1 MSIPLGTTHIDE
13 TLGAARFW
21 IIPPAGQ
28 EDGTGSFFNGFEW
41 VTSEISGAFVDKL
54 KPVAAP
60 LRVVVDISGG
70 ALHGVYATVPV
81 EVLFISD
88 DSDDIASQRETL
100 HDSEMY
106 VDNDGQIVA
115 AWVMSSTGGRD
126 ADIVEH
132 FFSQQSE
139 GKV

>member
-13 TLGAARFW
+13 TLGAVRFW

-41 VTSEISGAFVDKL
+41 VISEISGAFVDKL

-60 LRVVVDISGG
+60 LRVVVDITGG
-70 ALHGVYATVPV
+70 AIHGVYATVPT
-81 EVLFISD
+81 EVLFISSD
-88 DSDDIASQRETL
+88 RDDIASQRETL
-100 HDSEMY
+100 SDSEMY

-115 AWVMSSTGGRD
+115 AWMMTSTGGDD
-126 ADIVEH
+126 AEVVRH
-132 FFSQQSE
+132 YFTQRA
-139 GKV
+139 